1 MTGDF
6 IFGFVCGG
14 VALLCVGF
22 AAYLYSERR
31 YVNANQYT
39 GDDTHG

>member
-14 VALLCVGF
+14 VALLIVGF
-22 AAYLYSERR
+22 CAYLWSERR
-31 YVNANQYT
+31 YVDVNQYD
-39 GDDTHG
+39 GENTHG